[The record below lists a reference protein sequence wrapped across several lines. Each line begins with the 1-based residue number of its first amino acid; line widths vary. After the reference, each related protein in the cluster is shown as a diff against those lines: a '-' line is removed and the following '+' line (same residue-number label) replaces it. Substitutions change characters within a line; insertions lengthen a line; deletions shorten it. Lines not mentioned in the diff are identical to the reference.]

1 MAGLGGIVGRPLV
14 QVALGAAALIAALVS
29 GAFVPIDN
37 ALRDWRF
44 SLASQ
49 PASGQTV
56 FIDIDSASLNAVGV
70 WPWPRSVHAQL
81 LDELMA
87 LGAGKVAFDIDF
99 SVASDEQS
107 DAEFERALAD
117 AGGYALLAAFQ
128 QQAIGSD
135 EPAVNLPLPRFA
147 QHADPVSVNVNLD
160 PDGIVRSYPL
170 GMWLDGQWV
179 PSIAS
184 VFGNLAATYYGQF
197 VIDYA
202 IDPASV
208 PRISAHDLLE
218 HRVAEAQIA
227 GKQVIIGASAIEL
240 RDFFVVPRHG
250 ILPGALLQI
259 VALETLFQGRALTP
273 LGLWSELVAL
283 LLLAGVG
290 VWLRGNRPL
299 WAVGVVTLTFAVVTE
314 ASAALLHVEGLLL
327 VDTAALH
334 VGLIAIA
341 LSALVAEVRRRGQQH
356 AHAARERDGV
366 RIILDRVIADNFD
379 GVVIVQDNGRIVAA
393 SQSAVTLIGHDLVG
407 AAPGD
412 ALPPALTA
420 AIADCYGRG
429 TSSRVRELTIDS
441 PTGPRRL
448 EYATTL
454 SELDVG
460 DAHRKIVS
468 LTFRDITERRAAE
481 DRLIYLSRHDPV
493 TGALT
498 RSALLDEAQR
508 LLSAGTALSLVM
520 LDLRRFRAINDTL
533 GHSQGDVLLKLVVAR
548 LRNMGPDAV
557 ARLGGDN
564 FALLAPA
571 MERGKLEGYCQT
583 VAEWLSF
590 PYQLDDG
597 HRAIIAASAGATS
610 SMLSGTDAETMLSHA
625 DMALSEAKKGR
636 GVAVRLFEPGMD
648 DRLHTSQKM
657 DAALREALRLKNLT
671 LLYQPQID
679 LKTGL
684 VVGAEALSR
693 WTDPTLGIISPADFV
708 PAAEETGLIVELGAW
723 VFEMACREATTWPE
737 HLRLSVNVSPIQFEL
752 SNVPE
757 AIESALTRSGL
768 DPRRLDIEITE
779 GTFVRNASQTTE
791 ALQMIRAMGVSIS
804 LDDFGTGYSS
814 LGYLGRLPIDTIKI
828 DQRFV
833 RELPDDDES
842 KAIVAAVLSL
852 SHALQKSVVAEGIE
866 TRAQADLLRAAGCE
880 TGQGYYFGRPMTSA
894 SIIEMASDT
903 REAAFA

>member
-1 MAGLGGIVGRPLV
+1 MFPLRAIAGLPLM
-14 QVALGAAALIAALVS
+14 QVALGAAMLIVASLFGV
-29 GAFVPIDN
+29 FVPIDN

-44 SLASQ
+44 SLAPQ
-49 PASGQTV
+49 PASGQSV
-56 FIDIDSASLNAVGV
+56 FIDIDSASLEAVGV
-70 WPWPRSVHAQL
+70 WPWPRSVHAQI

-99 SVASDEQS
+99 SVASDSQS
-107 DAEFERALAD
+107 DAEFERALD
-117 AGGYALLAAFQ
+117 EAGGYALLAAFQ
-128 QQAIGSD
+128 QQAIGSN
-135 EPAVNLPLPRFA
+135 EPAVNMPLPRFA
-147 QHADPVSVNVNLD
+147 QYADPVSVNVNLD
-160 PDGIVRSYPL
+160 RDGIVRSYPL
-170 GMWLDGQWV
+170 GMWLNGTWV
-179 PSIAS
+179 PSIAAE
-184 VFGNLAATYYGQF
+184 FGNLVATAQGQF
-197 VIDYA
+197 IIDYA
-202 IDPASV
+202 IDPNSV
-208 PRISAHDLLE
+208 PRISVRDLLA
-218 HRVAEAQIA
+218 HKVPAEAIA
-227 GKQVIIGASAIEL
+227 GKQVVIGASAVEL

-273 LGLWSELVAL
+273 LGLWPELIAI
-283 LLLAGVG
+283 LLLALVA
-290 VWLRGNRPL
+290 VWLRHNRPL
-299 WAVGVVTLTFAVVTE
+299 WAVGVVTLALAVVIE
-314 ASAALLHVEGLLL
+314 ASAAVLHVQGLLL
-327 VDTAALH
+327 IDTAALH
-334 VGLIAIA
+334 VGLVAIA
-341 LSALVAEVRRRGQQH
+341 LSALVAEVRRRGEQH
-356 AHAARERDGV
+356 ARAARERDAIRV
-366 RIILDRVIADNFD
+366 ILDRVISDNFD

-393 SQSAVTLIGHDLVG
+393 SQSAVAVLGRDLVG
-407 AAPGD
+407 KAPVE
-412 ALPPALTA
+412 ALPPALA
-420 AIADCYGRG
+420 EAILDCYGRG
-429 TSSRVRELTIDS
+429 TSPAIRELGIDAAEG
-441 PTGPRRL
+441 TRQI

-454 SELDVG
+454 SEVDVG
-460 DAHRKIVS
+460 DARRKIVS

-498 RSALLDEAQR
+498 RSALLEEAQR
-508 LLSAGTALSLVM
+508 LLAAGTALSLVM

-571 MERGKLEGYCQT
+571 MEPGKLAGYCET

-597 HRAIIAASAGATS
+597 HRAIIAASAGATNS
-610 SMLSGTDAETMLSHA
+610 VLSGANAETMLSHA
-625 DMALSEAKKGR
+625 DMALSEAKKGK
-636 GVAVRLFEPGMD
+636 GIAVRLFEQGMD
-648 DRLHTSQKM
+648 DRLHKSQKM
-657 DAALREALRLKNLT
+657 DAALREALRLQNLT

-679 LKTGL
+679 LKTGK
-684 VVGAEALSR
+684 VIGAEALSR

-723 VFEMACREATTWPE
+723 VFEMACREATTWPA

-757 AIESALTRSGL
+757 AIEAALTRSGL

-779 GTFVRNASQTTE
+779 GVFVRNASQTTE
-791 ALQMIRAMGVSIS
+791 ALQMIRAMGVGIA

-814 LGYLGRLPIDTIKI
+814 LGYLGRLPIDIIKI

-833 RELPDDDES
+833 RELPGDEES

-852 SHALQKSVVAEGIE
+852 SRALGKSVVAEGIE
-866 TRAQADLLRAAGCE
+866 TRPQADLLRVAGCE
-880 TGQGYYFGRPMTSA
+880 VGQGYYFGRPMTSA
-894 SIIEMASDT
+894 SIVEMASEP
-903 REAAFA
+903 RIAAFA